1 MRAVV
6 IAGLLIGL
14 ALARDAASGSAEPAA
29 SAAGMAS
36 PVANVTI
43 KNFDFTPRAI
53 VLAPGGTVRWIN
65 ADVANHQ
72 ISTGVVGAHGARP
85 DGRVASPL
93 LFRGDGFT
101 ATFGARGEHPYYCA
115 VHPAMRGAI
124 VVR

>member
-6 IAGLLIGL
+6 VWLLVGV
-14 ALARDAASGSAEPAA
+14 ASVGDAAGASAEPAVA
-29 SAAGMAS
+29 RAGRAPAA
-36 PVANVTI
+36 VNVTI
-43 KNFDFTPRAI
+43 KNFDFTPAAV
-53 VLAPGGTVRWIN
+53 VLAPGGTVRWVN

-72 ISTGVVGAHGARP
+72 ISTGVVGADRPRP

-101 ATFGARGEHPYYCA
+101 ATFGARGQYPYYCA